1 MQFPKLTPLQ
11 SRLAAS
17 LIASA
22 ILVLVYIFL
31 TPNHFAYAAEL
42 DSILQEDHNH
52 HRLHARAPADLLD
65 DLDDYDDAEGY
76 EAEFMGVSRSITGR
90 VAAFSDALTN
100 NVVNKMDLD
109 PGLTHNYVFAKA
121 EVLGNHTDKGVGYP
135 SVLQLQRR
143 SVNLDGTESLMLDQE
158 DRGDGELLDEEETED
173 IHKRQDEG
181 PAVYISVNACR
192 QPSPNG
198 TVSGSPPHLTMYISK
213 TNKAPG
219 RNSQKDLVT
228 PPIPFQGGFANY
240 TLNSTGDVY
249 IGISAPDL
257 PKNYAGNWHFE
268 IAASIDGLYQQYHDS
283 EFLFSVDTDSGSA
296 LFITHNLTP
305 NDTMPDV
312 DSEWVKF
319 GPLFTMYAFPQDY
332 RPIKG
337 LEQSFCAIRES
348 FDAASLPVS
357 TGMTQR
363 MTPALNQPPLN
374 QKLTNQT
381 KQQFHIDGLNASST
395 YTAYLA
401 MVGNGTTEGPDVPD
415 GKVVGGGGQ
424 IWKAITFNTKTDGNC
439 QVIYN
444 LTFCSDVAYAVPANP
459 SKFNAIGLASL
470 YDTQAQSYYDNFTKS
485 IAQVACDTTDTA
497 RYSLAKTCDDCA
509 QDYKNWL
516 CAVQIPR
523 CEDFSSSPALTYLQP
538 RNIGQDFI
546 NGTEPN
552 ANATAEKRMSF
563 TQSRNPLIDSVIK
576 PGPYK
581 ELLPCEDLCYSIV
594 QSCPANLGFSCPS
607 GKNLEAGY
615 GKRDPSE
622 QNMTCSYLGAVLQ
635 KPSGGGRLSI
645 SAGLVVSM
653 ALLAVMLAG

>member
-22 ILVLVYIFL
+22 ILVLVYLFL

-52 HRLHARAPADLLD
+52 HRLHARVPTDLLD

-76 EAEFMGVSRSITGR
+76 EAEFMGVSRSIIGR

-100 NVVNKMDLD
+100 NVVNRMDID

-121 EVLGNHTDKGVGYP
+121 QIMGNHTDKGVGFP
-135 SVLQLQRR
+135 SALQLQRR
-143 SVNLDGTESLMLDQE
+143 SVKQDESEALILNQE
-158 DRGDGELLDEEETED
+158 ELGEGELMDEEETED
-173 IHKRQDEG
+173 ILKRQNEG

-213 TNKAPG
+213 TNTAPG
-219 RNSQKDLVT
+219 RDSQKDLVT

-249 IGISAPDL
+249 IGVSAPDL

-268 IAASIDGLYQQYHDS
+268 IAASIDGPYQQYHDS
-283 EFLFSVDTDSGSA
+283 EFLYPVDADSGSA
-296 LFITHNLTP
+296 LFITHGLTP
-305 NDTMPDV
+305 NDTMHNV
-312 DSEWVKF
+312 DEEWVKF

-332 RPIKG
+332 QPIKG

-357 TGMTQR
+357 TGMTRR
-363 MTPALNQPPLN
+363 MTPDLNQ
-374 QKLTNQT
+374 TMTSQT
-381 KQQFHIDGLNASST
+381 KQQFHIEGLNASST

-415 GKVVGGGGQ
+415 GAVVGGGGQ
-424 IWKAITFNTKTDGNC
+424 VWKAVNFSTKADGNC

-459 SKFNAIGLASL
+459 SKFNATGLASL

-497 RYSLAKTCDDCA
+497 RYSLAKTCDDCR

-523 CEDFSSSPALTYLQP
+523 CEDFSASPDLAYLQP

-546 NGTEPN
+546 NGTKPA
-552 ANATAEKRMSF
+552 ANATAEKRLSF
-563 TQSRNPLIDSVIK
+563 KQSRNPLIDSVIQ

-607 GKNLEAGY
+607 GGNMAAGY
-615 GKRDPSE
+615 GKRDPTKN
-622 QNMTCSYLGAVLQ
+622 NMTCSYLGAVLQ
-635 KPSGGGRLSI
+635 KPNGGGRQSV
-645 SAGLVVSM
+645 SAGTLVGV
-653 ALLAVMLAG
+653 AVLAVMIMG